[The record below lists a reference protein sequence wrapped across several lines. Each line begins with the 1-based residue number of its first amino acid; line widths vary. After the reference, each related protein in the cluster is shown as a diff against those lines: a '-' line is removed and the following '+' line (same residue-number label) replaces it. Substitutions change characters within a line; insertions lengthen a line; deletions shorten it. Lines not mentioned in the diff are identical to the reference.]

1 MARVVLVTG
10 GAKRIGRSIVDRLAL
25 SGWDIA
31 VHHHSSADEAE
42 DVVQSVRSHGGNA
55 VAVSADLENL
65 TAVRGMMK
73 QAADVL
79 GPVTAIVNNASV
91 FMGDEVT
98 TEDFVVWDQ
107 HMNVHVKAPYVLT
120 QELLKQLPDEETG
133 CVVNMIDQRVL
144 NPSKHFPSYTISK
157 MALWDQTQVLARA
170 LAPSVRVNAVG
181 PGPVLPS
188 PRQSQK
194 DFDIQ
199 AGQTPLGK
207 AVDPSEI
214 ASAVSF
220 LLDASSVTGQMIA
233 VDSGQFMNWAYETEE
248 TAPRE

>member
-1 MARVVLVTG
+1 MAGVVLVTG
-10 GAKRIGRSIVDRLAL
+10 GAKRIGRAIVDRLAL
-25 SGWDIA
+25 DGWDIA

-42 DVVQSVRSHGGNA
+42 EVVKSVRSHGGNA
-55 VAVSADLENL
+55 VAVAADLEDL
-65 TAVRGMMK
+65 IAVRSMVT
-73 QAADVL
+73 QAIDAL
-79 GPVTAIVNNASV
+79 GPLTAIVNNASV
-91 FMGDEVT
+91 FMGDEIT

-120 QELLKQLPDEETG
+120 QELLKQLPAEQMG
-133 CVVNMIDQRVL
+133 SVVNVIDQRVF

-170 LAPSVRVNAVG
+170 LAPTVRVNAVG

-188 PRQSQK
+188 PRQKQE

-220 LLDASSVTGQMIA
+220 LLDAPSVTGQMIA